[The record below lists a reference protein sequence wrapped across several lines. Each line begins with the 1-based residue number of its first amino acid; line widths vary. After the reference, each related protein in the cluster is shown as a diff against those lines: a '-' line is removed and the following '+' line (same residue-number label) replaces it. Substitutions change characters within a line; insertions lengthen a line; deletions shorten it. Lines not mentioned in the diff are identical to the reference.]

1 MSASFLFKGLLLGLS
16 IAAPVG
22 PIGVLCIRR
31 SIADGPRVGFICG
44 LGAAVADMVYALVGG
59 FALATVAP
67 LLARGRLGMAA
78 VGGAFLVYLGVR
90 TFVARPSD
98 GTRDTSFGGEGSL
111 ALDRGAARSG
121 TAGLRVFLLTFA
133 LTLANPM
140 TILSFAAVFAGAGL
154 SAAGGL
160 HYLDTGLLVL
170 GVFAGSAAW
179 WLFLSALAGKLRSR
193 VGPAAMRAI
202 NRASGVALTIFGFYV
217 LGDLLVTP
225 APT

>member
-1 MSASFLFKGLLLGLS
+1 MSASFLFKGLLLGLA

-90 TFVARPSD
+90 TFAARPPD
-98 GTRDTSFGGEGSL
+98 GE
-111 ALDRGAARSG
+111 
-121 TAGLRVFLLTFA
+121 
-133 LTLANPM
+133 
-140 TILSFAAVFAGAGL
+140 
-154 SAAGGL
+154 
-160 HYLDTGLLVL
+160 
-170 GVFAGSAAW
+170 
-179 WLFLSALAGKLRSR
+179 
-193 VGPAAMRAI
+193 
-202 NRASGVALTIFGFYV
+202 
-217 LGDLLVTP
+217 
-225 APT
+225 